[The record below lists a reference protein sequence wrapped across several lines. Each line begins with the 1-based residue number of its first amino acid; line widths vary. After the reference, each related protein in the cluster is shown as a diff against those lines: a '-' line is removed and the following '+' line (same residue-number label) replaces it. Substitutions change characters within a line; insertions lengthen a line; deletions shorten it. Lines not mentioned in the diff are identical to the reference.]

1 MQDIGPAV
9 RRGLHITVYAAVRK
23 EPTMLTEEELEQLLE
38 KTLEPGEE
46 QEGDED

>member
-38 KTLEPGEE
+38 ETLEPDEG
-46 QEGDED
+46 QEGEKD